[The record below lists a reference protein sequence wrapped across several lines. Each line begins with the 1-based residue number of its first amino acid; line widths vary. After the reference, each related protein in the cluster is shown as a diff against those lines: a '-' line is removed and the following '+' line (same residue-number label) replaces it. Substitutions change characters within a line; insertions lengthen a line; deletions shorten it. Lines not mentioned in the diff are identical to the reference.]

1 MNPSRRNF
9 IRASLT
15 GAAAASVSLPSLG
28 LLRAQEQPAAKGGG
42 RIKQTVSMGPP
53 KDMPF
58 DKYAAECAKI
68 GYKGFDLVGPDKF
81 PILKQLGLVAS
92 MVPSHGLP
100 VGLNHKEN
108 HAECLAKIRSSIEAA
123 SAAGFPNVICFS
135 GNRNGISDEEGASNC
150 VEALKQVAAFAEE
163 KKVTLCMELLNS
175 KVNHKDYMA
184 DHTIW
189 GVTMCDL
196 VGSPRVGLL
205 YDIYHMQIQEGDV
218 IRNIRDHGGRYFLH
232 YHTAGNPG
240 RNDLDDEQELN
251 YRPIMRAVAE
261 TGFTGYVGHEFS
273 PKGEDKVGAL
283 KAAYDI
289 CNLG

>member
-1 MNPSRRNF
+1 MAH
-9 IRASLT
+9 IRQAFTVWPLRDLPLDELFPKMADIGFEGVDLASPEMVELAPKYGLGIATMGGHQSLT
-15 GAAAASVSLPSLG
+15 DG
-28 LLRAQEQPAAKGGG
+28 LNKPENHDRIEAELREKIA
-42 RIKQTVSMGPP
+42 
-53 KDMPF
+53 
-58 DKYAAECAKI
+58 YAADH
-68 GYKGFDLVGPDKF
+68 GVGTLV
-81 PILKQLGLVAS
+81 
-92 MVPSHGLP
+92 
-100 VGLNHKEN
+100 
-108 HAECLAKIRSSIEAA
+108 
-123 SAAGFPNVICFS
+123 CFS
-135 GNRNGISDEEGASNC
+135 GNRCGMDDLVGMRNTADG
-150 VEALKQVAAFAEE
+150 LKRVAELAED
-163 KKVTLCMELLNS
+163 KGVNLAVELLNS

-218 IRNIRDHGGRYFLH
+218 IRNIRDYGGRYFLH